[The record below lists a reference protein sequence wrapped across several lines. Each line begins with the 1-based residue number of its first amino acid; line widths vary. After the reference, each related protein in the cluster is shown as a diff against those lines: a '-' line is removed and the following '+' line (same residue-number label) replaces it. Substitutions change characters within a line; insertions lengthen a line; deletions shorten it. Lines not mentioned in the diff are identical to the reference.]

1 MITSTKANTKKTNDN
16 IIRDHIKPLPLYNGF
31 LRAITFQ
38 LWIVNCNKIYNIIFS
53 KLQAQELNRVYE
65 QKLEQK
71 SREVNVAREE
81 NKKLESLS
89 QNKQLKERGQLDL
102 ELQEV
107 KMHLQSRDKEV
118 RVSQNSYKT
127 FKNQNYFNTRI
138 VLWKDAFYVLL
149 HCFFQNL
156 HPIICLFRLS
166 TSRCL
171 IIHLSNQMFHDYV
184 SFFSC
189 SDLTSLPS
197 LKKFTDFSNTFI
209 YSSKVK

>member
-1 MITSTKANTKKTNDN
+1 M
-16 IIRDHIKPLPLYNGF
+16 L
-31 LRAITFQ
+31 
-38 LWIVNCNKIYNIIFS
+38 S

-118 RVSQNSYKT
+118 RVSQKGYSENSKIIL
-127 FKNQNYFNTRI
+127 KHE
-138 VLWKDAFYVLL
+138 FYVLL
-149 HCFFQNL
+149 KGAFYVFIH
-156 HPIICLFRLS
+156 RLS
-166 TSRCL
+166 T
-171 IIHLSNQMFHDYV
+171 N
-184 SFFSC
+184 
-189 SDLTSLPS
+189 
-197 LKKFTDFSNTFI
+197 
-209 YSSKVK
+209 

>member
-1 MITSTKANTKKTNDN
+1 
-16 IIRDHIKPLPLYNGF
+16 
-31 LRAITFQ
+31 
-38 LWIVNCNKIYNIIFS
+38 VNCNKIYNIIFS

-138 VLWKDAFYVLL
+138 VL
-149 HCFFQNL
+149 
-156 HPIICLFRLS
+156 
-166 TSRCL
+166 
-171 IIHLSNQMFHDYV
+171 
-184 SFFSC
+184 
-189 SDLTSLPS
+189 
-197 LKKFTDFSNTFI
+197 
-209 YSSKVK
+209 